1 MDEIRWGIIGCG
13 DVTEVKSGPGFQKA
27 AGSSLAAVMRRNGSL
42 AEDYARRHHVPKW
55 YDNADALLHDPD
67 VNAIY
72 VATPPAF
79 HKQYVLEAAQAGKPV
94 YVEKPMAMNYAECLE
109 MIAACERHNVPLFVA
124 YYRRAM
130 PRFLK
135 VKELIDSGAIG
146 EVRYVNVQLNRRLQ
160 QPEGE
165 LPWRLNPELAGGG
178 LFYDLASH
186 TLDWLDYVFGPIRE
200 VHGYMGNQAKA
211 YEVEDIVSGSFIF
224 ESGVYGTGTWCFS
237 SSRDNDSIEIV
248 GNRGHIEMNTFDQA
262 PYRLVTKNGV
272 EMIDVKY
279 PQHVQQPLIQL
290 IVDELRGIG
299 QSPSHGAS
307 GARTNWVLEQFTKH
321 K

>member
-27 AGSSLAAVMRRNGSL
+27 AGSSLVAVMRRNGKL
-42 AEDYARRHHVPKW
+42 AEDYARRHGVPRW
-55 YDNADALLHDPD
+55 YDNAEALIQDPD

-79 HKQYVLEAAQAGKPV
+79 HKQYVIEAARAGKPV
-94 YVEKPMAMNYAECLE
+94 YVEKPMALNYAECQE
-109 MIAACERHNVPLFVA
+109 MIAACEEHRVPLFVA

-130 PRFLK
+130 PRFVK

-146 EVRYVNVQLNRRLQ
+146 DVRYVNIQLNRKLQ
-160 QPEGE
+160 QSDGE

-200 VHGYMGNQAKA
+200 VHGYKANQTRA
-211 YEVEDIVSGSFIF
+211 YDVEDLVTGTFIF
-224 ESGVYGTGTWCFS
+224 ESGVHGTGAWCFS
-237 SSRDNDSIEIV
+237 SYRDVDTIEIV
-248 GNRGHIEMNTFDQA
+248 GNRGHIEMNTFGQE
-262 PYRLVTKNGV
+262 PFRLVTASGV
-272 EMIDVKY
+272 EVIDVKY
-279 PQHVQQPLIQL
+279 PEHVQQPLIQL

-299 QSPSHGAS
+299 TSPSNGAS
-307 GARTNWVLEQFTKH
+307 GARTNWVMEQFVNSL
-321 K
+321 